1 MANPTNNIITKTLEF
16 LREKNVYV
24 RCYKKGSTD
33 SYTDILLYGFLTKQ
47 WMVYNFEFQ
56 AEDVLNIIIE
66 SNSLPII
73 NIK

>member
-1 MANPTNNIITKTLEF
+1 MANPTNDIIASTLEF
-16 LREKNVYV
+16 LRKENVYV

-33 SYTDILLYGFLTKQ
+33 SYTDVLLYGFLTKQ
-47 WMVYNFEFQ
+47 WWIYSYNFQ

-66 SNSLPII
+66 PNSLPII